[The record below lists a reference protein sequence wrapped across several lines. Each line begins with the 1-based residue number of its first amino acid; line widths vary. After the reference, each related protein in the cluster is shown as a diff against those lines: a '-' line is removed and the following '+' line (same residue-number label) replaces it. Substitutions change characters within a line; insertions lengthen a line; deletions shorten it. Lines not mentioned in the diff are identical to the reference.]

1 MNKMASF
8 TRLEFATLKPYNK
21 SLFMYILILI
31 LVGTTNDS
39 LSFTF
44 GMVMIGLPMIL
55 SYPFAISEKNNL
67 NILYSTLSLERKEVV
82 TGKYLFV
89 LIIEIIAMAMLL
101 ILSIIKSNFVPLDM
115 TFEEICLY
123 LSVFSM
129 ISSVF
134 ISCQYPM
141 FFKFGYTKARIYTYI
156 PLILI
161 FFLVSFLPSIVERLD
176 INFNWQVINH
186 VFAEN
191 INLMILLPI
200 IIGITSLIFSCMISI
215 RIYER
220 KDI

>member
-44 GMVMIGLPMIL
+44 SMV
-55 SYPFAISEKNNL
+55 
-67 NILYSTLSLERKEVV
+67 
-82 TGKYLFV
+82 
-89 LIIEIIAMAMLL
+89 
-101 ILSIIKSNFVPLDM
+101 
-115 TFEEICLY
+115 
-123 LSVFSM
+123 
-129 ISSVF
+129 
-134 ISCQYPM
+134 
-141 FFKFGYTKARIYTYI
+141 
-156 PLILI
+156 
-161 FFLVSFLPSIVERLD
+161 
-176 INFNWQVINH
+176 
-186 VFAEN
+186 
-191 INLMILLPI
+191 MILLPI